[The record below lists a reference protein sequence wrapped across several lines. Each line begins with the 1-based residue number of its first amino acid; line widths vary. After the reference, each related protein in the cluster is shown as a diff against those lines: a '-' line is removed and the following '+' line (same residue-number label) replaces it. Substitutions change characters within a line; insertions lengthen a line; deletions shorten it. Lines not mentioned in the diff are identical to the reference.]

1 MGDGA
6 FIPLVSNVS
15 LLLAMVFTYDLF
27 TAHSLNFNSWLRQII
42 IGIGLGAITQC
53 IMLVPWQLE
62 PGIFFDTRSVLIS
75 VCGLFF
81 GLVPTVIAVI
91 MAAVLRIIQ
100 GGSGMVTGVS
110 VIVASGVIGL
120 LWRRWS
126 KRPLK
131 DLSWRSLLAMA
142 YAVHFVMLALM
153 LLLPRQ
159 IVFDVLSRIALPVLI
174 IYPLGTLAVGLLL
187 LNRLQYN
194 TAAAAVRESEVQFRA
209 LSEQAAIGVTKTE
222 VKSGRYVWVNQR
234 FADIVGYTR
243 EELLNMTFQSL
254 TDPDD
259 LAGDERNLDLLVKGQ
274 IYEYSMEKRYC
285 RKDGGSVWVQL
296 TVSPLWR
303 PGEEPG
309 FLIGLIE
316 DISERKQAEEAE
328 RKLAA
333 ILGKS
338 LNEIY
343 VLDPVTFRFLYVNE
357 AVLRNLGYTL
367 DEIRGMD
374 ATVFR
379 PELSDERLREMA
391 HPLFDGTRQ
400 LLILETILRRKDG
413 TEYPVEAHLQ
423 LIGEGSQRVFLA
435 VVNDITERRRA
446 KAELEASH
454 QVLLEAQAIAHVGDW
469 QLDPSTLLFT
479 WSNEAYAI
487 HGITPGTPVSH
498 DAYRLLIH
506 PDDQKRV
513 LATMRDAVRGTNREF
528 SLEYH
533 ILRSDDSERTIFMTG
548 KTTMDANRRVNSIRG
563 IMQDITERKRAEM
576 EKQAIQ
582 LQLLQGQ
589 KMEAIGELAGGVA
602 HDFNNLLTGI
612 LGNITI
618 VRDALPRSDPLQEN
632 VNQVDSA
639 ARHAAELTR
648 GMLTFARSA
657 VVMPSP
663 VRIND
668 AVESAL
674 AILRQSLPST
684 IEIACDFEESAWNVL
699 FDQTQMTQIILNLG
713 INARDAMGGKGRITF
728 VTRNVLVDEYY
739 VRQYPF
745 AQTGEYVLLNVTD
758 SGPGISPEA
767 MHHIFEPF
775 YTTKPAGSGTGLGLP
790 IVYGAV
796 KQAGGWITANSPPGA
811 GATFKIYLPRTFQQ
825 PGVTVEA
832 AATEVVQA
840 AGRGGTILVVEDE
853 LAVASVTRNLLTR
866 QGYSV
871 VVAAE
876 GAQAVAAI
884 QAESPHIDLILLDM
898 TMPGMTTEET
908 VNSIRHLDH
917 SVPILLNSG
926 FTSGETVASL
936 LENGTVQGFL
946 SKPYDLTQLFGSIN
960 RILTSRR
967 ENPV

>member
-27 TAHSLNFNSWLRQII
+27 TAHSLNLNSRLRQII

-91 MAAVLRIIQ
+91 MAAALRIIQ

-142 YAVHFVMLALM
+142 YTVHLVMLALM

-159 IVFDVLSRIALPVLI
+159 IVFYVLSRIALPVLI

-194 TAAAAVRESEVQFRA
+194 AAAAAVRESEVQFRA

-303 PGEEPG
+303 RGEEPG

-446 KAELEASH
+446 
-454 QVLLEAQAIAHVGDW
+454 
-469 QLDPSTLLFT
+469 
-479 WSNEAYAI
+479 
-487 HGITPGTPVSH
+487 
-498 DAYRLLIH
+498 
-506 PDDQKRV
+506 
-513 LATMRDAVRGTNREF
+513 
-528 SLEYH
+528 
-533 ILRSDDSERTIFMTG
+533 
-548 KTTMDANRRVNSIRG
+548 
-563 IMQDITERKRAEM
+563 EM

-618 VRDALPRSDPLQEN
+618 IRDALPRSDPLQEN

-657 VVMPSP
+657 VVVPSP

-684 IEIACDFEESAWNVL
+684 TEIACDFEESAWNVL

-713 INARDAMGGKGRITF
+713 INARDAMGGKGRIMF
-728 VTRNVLVDEYY
+728 VTRNVLVDKHY

-745 AQTGEYVLLNVTD
+745 ARTGEYVLLNVTD

-811 GATFKIYLPRTFQQ
+811 GAAFEIYLPRTFQQ
-825 PGVTVEA
+825 PGATIEA
-832 AATEVVQA
+832 TTTEVA
-840 AGRGGTILVVEDE
+840 KTAGHGGTILVVEDE
-853 LAVASVTRNLLTR
+853 PVVASVTQNLLLR
-866 QGYSV
+866 RGYNV
-871 VVAAE
+871 LVAME
-876 GAQAVAAI
+876 GKNAVEMVRAN
-884 QAESPHIDLILLDM
+884 SPHIDLILLDM
-898 TMPGMTTEET
+898 TMPGMTAEET
-908 VNSIRHLDH
+908 VNGIRHLDH

-946 SKPYDLTQLFGSIN
+946 SKPYDLTQLFNSIN